1 MAYTVDKTNSSASPS
16 SYTVQ
21 DNVLNTQ
28 TDLKFIG
35 KGYAG
40 YGEVLHEN
48 FLHLLENF
56 ANATAPGKPIQG
68 QLWYDSGASQ
78 LKVYTGS
85 NFVPAGNT
93 VPYGPTAP
101 ANLVTGDLWIDS
113 DTAQL
118 FFYNGTSNIL
128 IGPTTSAGANTN
140 GFTFESITDNTDT
153 AKNVTKLF
161 NDGNLI
167 AIISED
173 TFTPKT
179 AISGFSSIT
188 KGITLSTAITDLKF
202 AGTATDSDK
211 LGNVAAANYLRS
223 NANDTTTG
231 TLGVLNNSGFAVGT
245 NSDLSLTVDSTG
257 VVMQNIISDKDIT
270 FKVNDGGSTTTLMT
284 MDGSS
289 SRVGIGT
296 VTPTTKLDVSG
307 TVNATAFTGPITGAV
322 TGNVTG
328 NVTGDVTGA
337 VTGAASSNLLL
348 TGGTLSGTL
357 NSQTILPS
365 SDSSFNLGTDGTR
378 FATAFLDTLDAT
390 EIKSQGV
397 TINDNSITASR
408 SNDNLEISASGT
420 GDVNINSNAT
430 LSGSFAQAI
439 HTFTATDAITAAEH
453 AGRILLLGEVGGN
466 ADVVL
471 TLPDATGSG
480 NVYEFIVSVTIPS
493 NTYKIACPDADNTI
507 TGQIQYLDEDGTA
520 VTAFPTVSASDTITL
535 NGGTQGGRVGDTLT
549 LIDIAADK
557 WMVKGLMRVA
567 AGANPAT
574 PFTAAV
580 S

>member
-1 MAYTVDKTNSSASPS
+1 
-16 SYTVQ
+16 
-21 DNVLNTQ
+21 
-28 TDLKFIG
+28 
-35 KGYAG
+35 
-40 YGEVLHEN
+40 
-48 FLHLLENF
+48 
-56 ANATAPGKPIQG
+56 
-68 QLWYDSGASQ
+68 
-78 LKVYTGS
+78 
-85 NFVPAGNT
+85 
-93 VPYGPTAP
+93 
-101 ANLVTGDLWIDS
+101 
-113 DTAQL
+113 
-118 FFYNGTSNIL
+118 
-128 IGPTTSAGANTN
+128 
-140 GFTFESITDNTDT
+140 
-153 AKNVTKLF
+153 
-161 NDGNLI
+161 
-167 AIISED
+167 
-173 TFTPKT
+173 
-179 AISGFSSIT
+179 
-188 KGITLSTAITDLKF
+188 
-202 AGTATDSDK
+202 
-211 LGNVAAANYLRS
+211 
-223 NANDTTTG
+223 
-231 TLGVLNNSGFAVGT
+231 
-245 NSDLSLTVDSTG
+245 
-257 VVMQNIISDKDIT
+257 
-270 FKVNDGGSTTTLMT
+270 
-284 MDGSS
+284 
-289 SRVGIGT
+289 
-296 VTPTTKLDVSG
+296 
-307 TVNATAFTGPITGAV
+307 V

-480 NVYEFIVSVTIPS
+480 NVYEFIVSVTMPS